1 MTASICNKCSAKCTI
16 LQSKIYIKKIYLPT
30 FSAHLYSPATKS
42 GHCNSYSCV
51 AQFFCEYIL
60 F

>member
-1 MTASICNKCSAKCTI
+1 MCNKCSAKCAI
-16 LQSKIYIKKIYLPT
+16 LQSKIYIKNYICLYFLPIYTHPQQNRVT
-30 FSAHLYSPATKS
+30 VTVT
-42 GHCNSYSCV
+42 V